1 MAGNSAPKPSPQAGV
16 SPGST
21 GSTLASIQAA
31 IESGSIPG
39 LMGNTDE
46 PRVLLGTK
54 KVSGSANWD
63 SPHGQVSDSRRAPEY
78 EAAETL
84 TASEWARRWYQ
95 LSAEERADYTERFA
109 QAGMSVS
116 SPMQA
121 RSAWIALGEL
131 AAEQYGN
138 GTGDNI
144 TPDDLLD
151 TLIAEAPVSDEED
164 LSPVEERDLRAKA
177 RTQLERFAYDNG
189 LTLNNDTLKR
199 HVDGIV
205 KEETTLAS
213 IQKAYMRQ
221 LTAAYPAFSEQ
232 IEAGFTL
239 REIAAPYAQ
248 EMSRLLE
255 IPEDAI
261 DYRDPAMAK
270 ALQAVGNDGKPTY
283 VPLWQFREELKKDDR
298 WQYTDNAWNEMGDKA
313 MSIARMFGL
322 TA

>member
-1 MAGNSAPKPSPQAGV
+1 
-16 SPGST
+16 
-21 GSTLASIQAA
+21 
-31 IESGSIPG
+31 
-39 LMGNTDE
+39 
-46 PRVLLGTK
+46 
-54 KVSGSANWD
+54 
-63 SPHGQVSDSRRAPEY
+63 
-78 EAAETL
+78 
-84 TASEWARRWYQ
+84 
-95 LSAEERADYTERFA
+95 
-109 QAGMSVS
+109 
-116 SPMQA
+116 
-121 RSAWIALGEL
+121 
-131 AAEQYGN
+131 
-138 GTGDNI
+138 
-144 TPDDLLD
+144 
-151 TLIAEAPVSDEED
+151 
-164 LSPVEERDLRAKA
+164 
-177 RTQLERFAYDNG
+177 LERFAYDNG